1 MDWINSLP
9 GSVEPCSIE
18 SLNDDCTAVLLPQFD
33 FLKQSQKFIK
43 RIYKQLFELELNGW
57 YTDKTLWPRNRSYK
71 LFCVWFQIEIHTEV
85 FDFGK
90 GNITVE
96 EY

>member
-1 MDWINSLP
+1 MDSINRQIAGIKPEKPYMDWINSLP

-18 SLNDDCTAVLLPQFD
+18 SLSDDCTAVLLPQFD

-57 YTDKTLWPRNRSYK
+57 YTDKTLWPRN
-71 LFCVWFQIEIHTEV
+71 
-85 FDFGK
+85 
-90 GNITVE
+90 
-96 EY
+96 